1 MSIVREKYTEKR
13 VNLIYQMLLNEK
25 EAGNAKDYDV
35 SIDELIVI
43 SRNRDPERFFD
54 HEDFIQDDTKNV
66 TVRLFV
72 GNSRRSTRYVLFLKE
87 QESTHQQ
94 ALAGIEK
101 TIDDRLSQAKEQ
113 WDHDQL
119 KKENE
124 SLKEE
129 VEELEKYSEV
139 LQNTIS
145 ILEAEKQKSSS
156 KITDAVI
163 GLAGVYLSKNPNVL
177 SGLPLIG
184 DFLGGD
190 GKTDSSSQNSVNDA
204 EGKQDSKV
212 SFSKKQQTYS
222 GTIGEEDVERLE
234 NALIPLFPGSH
245 LEKVSTIIRYMY
257 HNNHLIDQ
265 IAGILAESAKQKSA
279 A

>member
-25 EAGNAKDYDV
+25 EASNAKDYDV

-54 HEDFIQDDTKNV
+54 HEDFIQDDTKNI

-72 GNSRRSTRYVLFLKE
+72 GNSRRCTRYVLFLKE
-87 QESTHQQ
+87 QEPTHQQ

-101 TIDDRLSQAKEQ
+101 SIDDRLSQAREQ

-124 SLKEE
+124 SLKG
-129 VEELEKYSEV
+129 ELEEMEEYSEM
-139 LQNTIS
+139 LQKHITM
-145 ILEAEKQKSSS
+145 LESEKQKSSS
-156 KITDAVI
+156 KITDTII

-184 DFLGGD
+184 DFMGGQET
-190 GKTDSSSQNSVNDA
+190 KDSSVPAFGNDDDSQ
-204 EGKQDSKV
+204 QDSKV
-212 SFSKKQQTYS
+212 SFAKKQPIYT
-222 GTIGEEDVERLE
+222 GTIVEEDIEQLQ
-234 NALIPLFPGSH
+234 NALIPLFPEAH
-245 LEKVSTIIRYMY
+245 LEQVSTIIRYMY
-257 HNNHLIDQ
+257 HNNHLVDQ
-265 IAGILAESAKQKSA
+265 IAGILAESAKQKKA